1 METQAIATAV
11 LQQLED
17 AWNAGDGE
25 AYAAGYDDDA
35 SFVNIRGERS
45 RGAAAIAAGHAEIF
59 ATIYAGSTNR
69 LALVDA
75 QRLGDDVIVVTSRNT
90 LDAPSGPLAGTH
102 DAMSTSVLR
111 RQGDEWR
118 IALTHN
124 TLVGAR

>member
-1 METQAIATAV
+1 METDAIASRV
-11 LQQLED
+11 LRQLEE
-17 AWNAGDGE
+17 AWNAGDGQ
-25 AYAAGYDDDA
+25 AYAAPYEDDA

-45 RGAAAIAAGHAEIF
+45 RGVEAIAEGHAQIL

-90 LDAPSGPLAGTH
+90 LDSPAGPLAGVH

-111 RQGDEWR
+111 RHDDEWR
-118 IALTHN
+118 IAVTHN
-124 TLVGAR
+124 TLVGGR